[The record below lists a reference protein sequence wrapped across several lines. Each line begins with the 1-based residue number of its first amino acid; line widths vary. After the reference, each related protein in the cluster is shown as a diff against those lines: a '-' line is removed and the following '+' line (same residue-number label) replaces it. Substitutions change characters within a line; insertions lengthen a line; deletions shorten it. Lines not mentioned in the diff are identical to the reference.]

1 MTVWSGRQ
9 LTGERHRQ
17 MFKPTLDLLVGARW
31 LRVLMEVMGH
41 LQEGVCWCRSRG
53 CWDGLMY
60 CWFGYGGVGDGTR
73 KAAADRTWKDGW
85 LEDSTRDLMGTRQS
99 TTDPTVTL
107 GIR

>member
-1 MTVWSGRQ
+1 
-9 LTGERHRQ
+9 

-31 LRVLMEVMGH
+31 LRVLMEVLGH
-41 LQEGVCWCRSRG
+41 LQEGVSWCRSRG

-60 CWFGYGGVGDGTR
+60 CWLVTAGWAMEPEKQLQIAHGRMDG
-73 KAAADRTWKDGW
+73 